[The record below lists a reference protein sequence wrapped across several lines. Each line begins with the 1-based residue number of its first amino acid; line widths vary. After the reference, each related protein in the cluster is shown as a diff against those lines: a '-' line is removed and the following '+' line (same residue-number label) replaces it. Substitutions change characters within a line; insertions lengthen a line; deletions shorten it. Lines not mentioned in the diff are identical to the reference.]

1 MGTESLW
8 QLQVYYLSSKSTFYE
23 LLLWEYLGTY
33 TPFAVSI
40 ILIFV
45 NRGHLRDIAEK
56 GAFFWF
62 RCAVLMLLTPILQ
75 LAEMH
80 AWRHPEMLCRSF
92 KLRAHNP
99 LGSLQHE
106 PWPKDHL
113 ADALWMWTQ
122 ARWAL
127 CYLAGEQEADAS
139 TSSVSPPIS
148 IDLPA
153 SWRDI
158 SNLPRQSSEF
168 SAIQWAATT
177 CISQFESQPWGGDLQ
192 VS

>member
-80 AWRHPEMLCRSF
+80 AWRHPEMLCHSF

-122 ARWAL
+122 HAGPYATLLVSKTLMPRLPLSAHPLAL
-127 CYLAGEQEADAS
+127 ICQHPGEIFPICPGKAVNSLPSSGLQPHVFHNLNPSLGEG
-139 TSSVSPPIS
+139 TS
-148 IDLPA
+148 
-153 SWRDI
+153 R
-158 SNLPRQSSEF
+158 
-168 SAIQWAATT
+168 
-177 CISQFESQPWGGDLQ
+177 
-192 VS
+192 